1 MRPEKIV
8 WIFGTGRS
16 GSTWLGSMME
26 GLEGCAMWNEPLVG
40 NLFGNFHYFR
50 VGGRKSGRQYI
61 LGEPYKETWL
71 GPMRDLVLGGAAA
84 RFPEVS
90 GYLIIKEPNGSIGAP
105 LLMEALPESRMIFLI
120 RDPRDVVASSMD
132 ARSEGSWLSE
142 RREAQRSTSTKQTRN
157 PNVYV
162 RMRANS
168 YVQQIE
174 KTRQAYRAHGGL
186 KVLVRY
192 EDLRADTLQTMKRI
206 YSELEM
212 PVEEAELARS
222 VEKHSWEKIPRRT
235 EGRGQEAAQGEAGR
249 LEGGPDRKAGR
260 DSRGYYGAALESV
273 LSPHGEYA
281 GGAVIRDAWR
291 KVRGRGMPEETGGMR
306 PENLVWVFGTART
319 GSSWLSAIMGEVGGY
334 SRWHEPLVG
343 HLFGNL
349 YYERAGHRSEDEHF
363 ILGARHRE
371 LWLGTIRRFVLDSAA
386 ARFPGV
392 AAKDGGYLIVKEPQG
407 SMGAPLLMEALP
419 ESRMILLVRD
429 PRDVVASNLDAHK
442 GGTWTADLMRKGG
455 KEKPPSL
462 AESRPDAFVKGQ
474 ARRYVR
480 DVGNAKKA
488 YDAHGGLKVL
498 VRYEDLRADTL
509 QTMKRIYSELE
520 MPVEEA
526 ELARSVEKHS
536 WEKIPDEQKG
546 EGKFHRKAKPGGWRE
561 DLTARQAEIV
571 EGVAGSLLRELYPV
585 RSTA

>member
-1 MRPEKIV
+1 LTLRFKRAWRRAVGKGESLRPRARRSSRGVRPENIV

-50 VGGRKSGRQYI
+50 VGGRKTGRQYI
-61 LGEPYKETWL
+61 LGEPYKDTWL

-84 RFPEVS
+84 RFPEVAED

-142 RREAQRSTSTKQTRN
+142 RREVQRSTSKQARN

-174 KTRQAYRAHGGL
+174 KTWQAYRAHGGR
-186 KVLVRY
+186 KVMVRY

-206 YSELEM
+206 YSELEI
-212 PVEEAELARS
+212 PVQETDLARS
-222 VEKHSWEKIPRRT
+222 VEKHSWEKIP
-235 EGRGQEAAQGEAGR
+235 
-249 LEGGPDRKAGR
+249 
-260 DSRGYYGAALESV
+260 
-273 LSPHGEYA
+273 
-281 GGAVIRDAWR
+281 
-291 KVRGRGMPEETGGMR
+291 EE
-306 PENLVWVFGTART
+306 E
-319 GSSWLSAIMGEVGGY
+319 
-334 SRWHEPLVG
+334 
-343 HLFGNL
+343 
-349 YYERAGHRSEDEHF
+349 
-363 ILGARHRE
+363 
-371 LWLGTIRRFVLDSAA
+371 
-386 ARFPGV
+386 
-392 AAKDGGYLIVKEPQG
+392 
-407 SMGAPLLMEALP
+407 
-419 ESRMILLVRD
+419 
-429 PRDVVASNLDAHK
+429 
-442 GGTWTADLMRKGG
+442 
-455 KEKPPSL
+455 
-462 AESRPDAFVKGQ
+462 
-474 ARRYVR
+474 
-480 DVGNAKKA
+480 
-488 YDAHGGLKVL
+488 
-498 VRYEDLRADTL
+498 
-509 QTMKRIYSELE
+509 
-520 MPVEEA
+520 
-526 ELARSVEKHS
+526 
-536 WEKIPDEQKG
+536 KG